1 MMPAMRRLW
10 FVAAL
15 LVGVAGCSRPSTE
28 DCRKAV
34 LNLQKV
40 HGLDSNAQAPDP
52 EPAVRKCRATGSPAM
67 VACLIAAK
75 TAAEADACQKK

>member
-15 LVGVAGCSRPSTE
+15 LLAAAGCSRPSTE

-34 LNLQKV
+34 LNLQRL
-40 HGLDSNAQAPDP
+40 HGLENNAQAPDP
-52 EPAVRKCRATGSPAM
+52 ESAVRKCRATGSRET

-75 TAAEADACQKK
+75 TAAEGDACQKK